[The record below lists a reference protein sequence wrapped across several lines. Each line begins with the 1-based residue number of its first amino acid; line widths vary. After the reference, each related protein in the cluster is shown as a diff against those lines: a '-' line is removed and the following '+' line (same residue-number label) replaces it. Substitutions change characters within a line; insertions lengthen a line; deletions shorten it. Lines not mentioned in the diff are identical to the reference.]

1 MADEARFC
9 ARRAARPAGG
19 SVQGQERGELGW
31 QNLEAP
37 GGALGSRERERER
50 QRGQPPARAAL
61 RLHVEHVGRALV
73 VPVPEAG
80 VAWAL

>member
-50 QRGQPPARAAL
+50 EAERAA
-61 RLHVEHVGRALV
+61 
-73 VPVPEAG
+73 AG
-80 VAWAL
+80 ESSATIAR